1 MLIADVTS
9 LCDSGSGGRLS
20 LRWERIFLVIVGHV
34 FVFNTAGSDRHC
46 VLRLLSSGV
55 RFINITNILIPFAF
69 K

>member
-1 MLIADVTS
+1 MLMSRPCATAVQADV
-9 LCDSGSGGRLS
+9 S